1 MPSRLDSSII
11 FFTKLR
17 SNHKHTFHSMTVT
30 TKQDTIGPSNTNT
43 VPQDIVVF
51 GEATEEVSTPT
62 LVAETNEDGTLP
74 EPVTTRSSDLVVAN
88 NSHDASDVP
97 EATIVVTET
106 TTLPA
111 SNVPRPNLEAM
122 KRRRVISQTTAGW
135 IGAVTG
141 LVVLGVPG
149 AILGGIAGNKITK
162 HSLKRMETK
171 AKEDYEL
178 RLAEEQYTPANF
190 NEEKL
195 ITHAVLA

>member
-1 MPSRLDSSII
+1 MTQVTCPKQRLLLL
-11 FFTKLR
+11 KRQLY
-17 SNHKHTFHSMTVT
+17 
-30 TKQDTIGPSNTNT
+30 
-43 VPQDIVVF
+43 
-51 GEATEEVSTPT
+51 
-62 LVAETNEDGTLP
+62 
-74 EPVTTRSSDLVVAN
+74 
-88 NSHDASDVP
+88 
-97 EATIVVTET
+97 
-106 TTLPA
+106 PA

-122 KRRRVISQTTAGW
+122 KRRRVVSQTTAGW